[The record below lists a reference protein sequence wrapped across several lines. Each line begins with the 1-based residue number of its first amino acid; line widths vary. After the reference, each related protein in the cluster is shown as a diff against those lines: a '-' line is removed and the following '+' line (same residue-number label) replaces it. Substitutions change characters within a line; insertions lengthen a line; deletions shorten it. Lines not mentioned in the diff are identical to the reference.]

1 MNGDEP
7 ITPEVIEAGAKAVE
21 ASGTTKLKLPLRG
34 MPFKLDDLKRA
45 TRHAMDAARRAGK
58 AIKWQEARKRGY
70 LWLVMMHFPSP
81 YGIQRSL

>member
-1 MNGDEP
+1 MSDGLLDTPPPAEP
-7 ITPEVIEAGAKAVE
+7 APG
-21 ASGTTKLKLPLRG
+21 KLKLPLRG

-45 TRHAMDAARRAGK
+45 TRHAMDAARRTGK

-81 YGIQRSL
+81 FGIQRSL